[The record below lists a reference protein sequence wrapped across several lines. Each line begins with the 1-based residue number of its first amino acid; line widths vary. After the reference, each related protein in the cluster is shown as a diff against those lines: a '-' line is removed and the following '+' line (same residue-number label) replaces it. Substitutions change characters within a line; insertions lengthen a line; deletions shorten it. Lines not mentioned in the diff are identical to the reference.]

1 MYKVFVVAI
10 VSLGNVLKELVE
22 PSGAVIH
29 TKAFKLGD
37 PTISTLELWG
47 AEYQESNAL
56 LVRPEH
62 CNVLEKI
69 CKREKV
75 DVCFVGSVTGKCT
88 YYKLHEIFSGWTVRT
103 LHFNISGRLTIT
115 LQ

>member
-1 MYKVFVVAI
+1 M
-10 VSLGNVLKELVE
+10 KELVE
-22 PSGAVIH
+22 PSGAIIH
-29 TKAFKLGD
+29 AKAFKLGD

-62 CNVLEKI
+62 CDILEKI

-75 DVCFVGSVTGKCT
+75 DVCFVGSVTGIKT
-88 YYKLHEIFSGWTVRT
+88 YFYVFTCVYVEI
-103 LHFNISGRLTIT
+103 
-115 LQ
+115 